1 MVRASICV
9 GKWDKPSRIGA
20 LFNKLRHHSRV
31 ASVPTCDP
39 SSDSDAKVEY
49 ANYKW
54 DELGFG
60 LIPTDYMYVM
70 NCSKAENSFSEGSLV
85 RFGNMEM
92 NPSSGIL
99 NYGQG
104 ILEGLK
110 AYRRE
115 DEKIMLFRPELNA
128 MRMKIGA
135 ERMCMPPPTTQQFL
149 DAIKQTVHANK
160 RWVPPPGKGS
170 MYIRPLL
177 LGSGPRLGVGP
188 ASEYTFITYASP
200 VGNYHE
206 GTLNMVV
213 EENIYRA
220 TRGGTGCIKAIINY
234 ASIYKAITDAKAK
247 GFSDVLF
254 LDAKTGKN
262 LEEASTSNIFI
273 VKGNVISTPAT
284 DGTILPG
291 ITRKSS
297 IEVARVL
304 GYNVEERAVPVEEL
318 SDADEVFLTGTA
330 MVINPVDSVTYL
342 GKRYAIM
349 RGMSLITI
357 LFIKQNELRHL
368 IRDLKIRI
376 SERRTEYKKGAD
388 TVGHNIYEMLT
399 GIQFGR
405 VEDKMGWTVE
415 LK

>member
-9 GKWDKPSRIGA
+9 GKWDQPSRIGS
-20 LFNKLRHHSRV
+20 LFNKYLRHHSRYA
-31 ASVPTCDP
+31 ASVQTCEP
-39 SSDSDAKVEY
+39 SPYSNEKGEY
-49 ANYKW
+49 ANLKW

-70 NCSKAENSFSEGSLV
+70 NCSKEENSFSKGSLV
-85 RFGNMEM
+85 QFGNMEM

-104 ILEGLK
+104 LLEGLK

-115 DEKIMLFRPELNA
+115 DERIMLFRPELNA
-128 MRMKIGA
+128 LRMKIGA
-135 ERMCMPPPTTQQFL
+135 ERMCMPPPTVDQFV
-149 DAIKQTVHANK
+149 DAIKQTVYANK

-177 LGSGPRLGVGP
+177 LGSGPGLGVGP

-200 VGNYHE
+200 VGNYHK
-206 GTLNMVV
+206 GTLNLVV
-213 EENIYRA
+213 EEKLYRA
-220 TRGGTGCIKAIINY
+220 TPGGTGGIKAIINY
-234 ASIYKAITDAKAK
+234 ASIYKAITEAKAK

-262 LEEASTSNIFI
+262 LEEASTSNIFV

-291 ITRKSS
+291 ITRKSV
-297 IEVARVL
+297 IEVAHVL
-304 GYNVEERAVPVEEL
+304 GYQIEERSVPVEEL
-318 SDADEVFLTGTA
+318 FDADEVFLTGTA
-330 MVINPVDSVTYL
+330 VVINPVNSVTYQ
-342 GKRYAIM
+342 GKRI
-349 RGMSLITI
+349 
-357 LFIKQNELRHL
+357 
-368 IRDLKIRI
+368 
-376 SERRTEYKKGAD
+376 EYKKGAD

-399 GIQFGR
+399 GIQTGR
-405 VEDKMGWTVE
+405 VEDKMGWTLE

>member
-9 GKWDKPSRIGA
+9 RKWDQPSRIGS
-20 LFNKLRHHSRV
+20 LFNKCATELRHHYHSRV
-31 ASVPTCDP
+31 ASVQTCDP
-39 SSDSDAKVEY
+39 SSDSSDFKGEY

-70 NCSKAENSFSEGSLV
+70 NCSKEENSFSKGSLV

-104 ILEGLK
+104 VLEGLK

-206 GTLNMVV
+206 GTLNLVV

-220 TRGGTGCIKAIINY
+220 TPGGTGCIKAIINY
-234 ASIYKAITDAKAK
+234 ASIYKAITEAKAK

-254 LDAKTGKN
+254 LDSKTGKN

-291 ITRKSS
+291 ITRKSA

-304 GYNVEERAVPVEEL
+304 GYKVEERSVPVEEL

-330 MVINPVDSVTYL
+330 MVINPVDSVTYQ
-342 GKRYAIM
+342 GK
-349 RGMSLITI
+349 
-357 LFIKQNELRHL
+357 
-368 IRDLKIRI
+368 
-376 SERRTEYKKGAD
+376 RTEYKKGAD